1 MARHVDQLFLRS
13 ALAGRA
19 NRRRGPPPRR
29 QKLGVTIDEAVCVLP
44 DFRYH
49 ASAADGTVENEICPV
64 FCARAVDSVR
74 PAPDGVMDYRWFPGW
89 TYGGLPVR
97 LGRLARGPSADRI
110 VGRVHLHR
118 RWPQFV
124 RVASCT
130 DRLIEATRIKSG
142 VGA

>member
-1 MARHVDQLFLRS
+1 VDQLFLRS

-74 PAPDGVMDYRWFPGW
+74 PAPDGVMDYRWVPW
-89 TYGGLPVR
+89 LDVR
-97 LGRLARGPSADRI
+97 RSAGPPWAISPWAVSRS
-110 VGRVHLHR
+110 R
-118 RWPQFV
+118 
-124 RVASCT
+124 C
-130 DRLIEATRIKSG
+130 
-142 VGA
+142 